1 MNRGEL
7 TVQLLI
13 DQLLSSAATILVLLL
28 LPLIWGL
35 PQPEKSRVSSRE
47 SRAVLPGLCLLS
59 Y

>member
-13 DQLLSSAATILVLLL
+13 DQLLSSAATILVMLL
-28 LPLIWGL
+28 LPLIWSL

-47 SRAVLPGLCLLS
+47 SRTFLPGLCLLS